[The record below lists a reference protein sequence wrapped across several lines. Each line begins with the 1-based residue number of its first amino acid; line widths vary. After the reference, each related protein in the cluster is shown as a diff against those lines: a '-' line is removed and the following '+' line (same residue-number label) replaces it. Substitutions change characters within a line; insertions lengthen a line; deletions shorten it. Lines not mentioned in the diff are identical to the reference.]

1 LDRLEEN
8 LNNLL
13 DNRYN
18 VGIYVRLSREDE
30 EKEFKESESIK
41 NQKDFLVNFC
51 LEKGWNLKDIYVDDG
66 FTGTNFDRPG
76 FNKLIKDIE
85 SKKINLVITKDLSR
99 LGRNYSKTGYYIDE
113 YFPEHGVRY
122 IAVNDNVDTKEESF
136 SSTSAFMGVVN
147 DIYAKDISKKVR
159 TAFYTLQKK
168 GVYLGTTAPFGY
180 MKDKENKGKLVI
192 DPNSSVIVKR
202 IFREFLSGKTIKKI
216 AFSLTKDGIKTPSE
230 YAGIKN
236 TQRVIKGAW
245 NDVTVRRILT
255 NEVYIGNMVQNK
267 KKKVNYKV
275 KKQVAVKKSEWIK
288 IENTHEGI
296 ISKDDFYAVQSILSK
311 RSYIPKKG
319 KQHLLTGL
327 IYCAKCGSRVTFVR
341 RYENNKFYMLCN
353 TTKNFRKLG
362 KCDMLSFYEE
372 DVNKIVIDKITKIA
386 NEYVNKEKII
396 NNTFKE
402 KMKNELDILEK
413 EKQIIEK
420 KIEKISKIKYELYKD
435 KVSNKITYEMY
446 VELNIASEKEKE
458 ELENTLI
465 LNENQIAKVIKFYNN
480 DENLISRLKEFLE
493 FKTIDRNILS
503 NIIDKVTI
511 YKNKEGEEKFNIYF
525 KFKNPK

>member
-1 LDRLEEN
+1 M
-8 LNNLL
+8 NNLL
-13 DNRYN
+13 ENRYN
-18 VGIYVRLSREDE
+18 VGIYVRLSREDG

-41 NQKDFLVNFC
+41 NQKDFLVSYC
-51 LEKGWNLKDIYVDDG
+51 LERGWDLKEIYVDDG

-76 FNKLIKDIE
+76 FNKLVKDIE
-85 SKKINLVITKDLSR
+85 LKKINLVITKDLSR

-168 GVYLGTTAPFGY
+168 GMYIGTTAPFGY

-192 DPNSSVIVKR
+192 DNSSSVIVKR
-202 IFREFLSGKTIKKI
+202 IFREFLSGKSIKNI
-216 AFSLTKDGIKTPSE
+216 AFSLTKEEVKTPSE

-236 TQRVIKGAW
+236 TQKVIKGAW
-245 NDVTVRRILT
+245 NEVTIRRILT
-255 NEVYIGNMVQNK
+255 NEVYIGNMIQNK

-275 KKQVAVKKSEWIK
+275 KKQVAIKKSEWIK

-296 ISKDDFYAVQSILSK
+296 IAKEDFYAVQSILEK

-319 KQHLLTGL
+319 EKHLLTGL
-327 IYCAKCGSRVTFVR
+327 VYCAKCGSRVTFIR
-341 RYENNKFYMLCN
+341 RYEKNKFYMLCN

-362 KCDMLSFYEE
+362 KCDMCSFYEE
-372 DVNKIVIDKITKIA
+372 DVNKMVIDEITKIA
-386 NEYVNKEKII
+386 SEYVNKEKII
-396 NNTFKE
+396 NNTFKLKIKDE
-402 KMKNELDILEK
+402 IDCLKKEK
-413 EKQIIEK
+413 EILEK

-435 KVSNKITYEMY
+435 KVSNKITDEMY
-446 VELNIASEKEKE
+446 IELNITSDKEKE
-458 ELENTLI
+458 ELENSLI
-465 LNENQIAKVIKFYNN
+465 LNENKITKILQVYND
-480 DENLISRLKEFLE
+480 DENLIKNLKDFLE
-493 FKTIDRNILS
+493 FKSIDRNILS

-511 YKNKEGEEKFNIYF
+511 YKNKDGEEKFNIYF